1 MPAANTYTQIAS
13 TTVATAGVITFSSI
27 PGTYTDLI
35 LVVNGFASADGQIS
49 LRFNGA
55 TTNYSS
61 TFLTADGTSA
71 GSTRETATTY
81 MQLGY
86 YDRFNTSTNSTAIC
100 QIMNYANTTTF
111 KTVLA
116 RMNNTSYGVGASV
129 GLWRATPVAITSV
142 QASAAGNNFAVGTTA
157 SLYGITAA

>member
-1 MPAANTYTQIAS
+1 MAAGNTFSQIAS
-13 TTVATAGVITFSSI
+13 TTLGTAGVITFTSI
-27 PGTYTDLI
+27 PATYTDLV
-35 LVVNGFASADGQIS
+35 LVVRGFASADGQIS
-49 LRFNGA
+49 LRFNSA
-55 TTNYSS
+55 TTNYSTTS
-61 TFLTADGTSA
+61 LTANGTSA
-71 GSTRETATTY
+71 GSTSQNAVTY

-86 YDRFNTSTNSTAIC
+86 YDRFDTSTQSTAIC

-142 QASAAGNNFAVGTTA
+142 EASAAGNNFAIGTTA

>member
-1 MPAANTYTQIAS
+1 MAVTYEKIATNTLGSAS
-13 TTVATAGVITFSSI
+13 TITFSSI
-27 PGTYTDLI
+27 PSTYTDLI
-35 LVVNGFASADGQIS
+35 LIVAGFASADGQIS

-61 TFLTADGTSA
+61 TSLTADGTTA
-71 GSTRETATTY
+71 GSTRQTATTY

-86 YDRFNTSTNSTAIC
+86 YDRFNTSTQSNAIC
-100 QIMNYANTTTF
+100 HIFNYANTTTY

-142 QASAAGNNFAVGTTA
+142 EASAAGNNFAIGTTA
-157 SLYGITAA
+157 TLYGIKAA

>member
-1 MPAANTYTQIAS
+1 
-13 TTVATAGVITFSSI
+13 
-27 PGTYTDLI
+27 
-35 LVVNGFASADGQIS
+35 
-49 LRFNGA
+49 
-55 TTNYSS
+55 
-61 TFLTADGTSA
+61 
-71 GSTRETATTY
+71 

-100 QIMNYANTTTF
+100 QIMNYANTTTY

-142 QASAAGNNFAVGTTA
+142 EASAAGNNFAVGTTA
-157 SLYGITAA
+157 SLYGIAAA